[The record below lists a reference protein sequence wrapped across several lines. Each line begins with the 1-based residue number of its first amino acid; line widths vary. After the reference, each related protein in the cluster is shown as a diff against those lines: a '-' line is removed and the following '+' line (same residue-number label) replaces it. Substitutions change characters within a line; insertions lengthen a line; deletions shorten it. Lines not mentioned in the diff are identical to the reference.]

1 MMKRIAV
8 GLGCLVLLASLAT
21 TARADAISF
30 SFIFKT
36 GGGGFTANQVTGL
49 TGGPGVTLIVSDV
62 NTGQHFAVDGLT
74 SFASGPTTNWTVIP
88 GTPSV
93 LISHFG
99 PGGSISVTDST
110 GLIPWVTGT
119 TVSSDFLALLGTDTG
134 SGDGSIMVTY
144 VDPTILA
151 MFGLGSAFEPTGA
164 YSFNTSHNVLTTVGG
179 VQRVNANLAGG
190 LVTVFTPV
198 PEPGTLMLL
207 GTGIV
212 GLAGVIRRRVR

>member
-1 MMKRIAV
+1 MMKRITLA
-8 GLGCLVLLASLAT
+8 LGCLVLLASLAS

-30 SFIFKT
+30 SFIFRT

-62 NTGQHFAVDGLT
+62 NTGQHFTVDGLA
-74 SFASGPTTNWTVIP
+74 SFASGPTTSWTVVP
-88 GTPSV
+88 GTPAV

-151 MFGLGSAFEPTGA
+151 MFGLGSAFQPTGA
-164 YSFNTSHNVLTTVGG
+164 YSFNTSHNDMTTSLG
-179 VQRVNANLAGG
+179 VQTVTSNLAGG
-190 LVTVFTPV
+190 LITVFTPV
-198 PEPGTLMLL
+198 PEPGTLALL
-207 GTGIV
+207 GTGV
-212 GLAGVIRRRVR
+212 LGLAGAIRRRVL